1 MAVTWHEF
9 RETETVHGR
18 TLEVERGS
26 CSLVI
31 GLSGL
36 DRGGGWTSPAMAGA
50 RGADIEA
57 RSSVDRDAASD
68 GRKLVYLRLCSFRT
82 ISNHNNLGKLVK
94 KLRL

>member
-1 MAVTWHEF
+1 MLTAILKKLADVAVMWHDL

-26 CSLVI
+26 CSLVL

-36 DRGGGWTSPAMAGA
+36 DRGDGWTSLAMAMAGA

-57 RSSVDRDAASD
+57 RSSVDRDAALAGGFRHFSSD
-68 GRKLVYLRLCSFRT
+68 EEE
-82 ISNHNNLGKLVK
+82 VK
-94 KLRL
+94 